1 MMSISSHFKGKE
13 IFFSYNTSSLRDKRL
28 CKRLMSHLVP
38 LQKKYPDLLWC
49 NSNTISSGSDTIQS
63 LQAHLN
69 AAVIIVLLVSP
80 DYLASEHC
88 YEHEMQPALA
98 LASTGSVRLIPVV
111 LRPIDQDISPLARY
125 KSLPSNGVPM
135 SQWPRRDD
143 ALLEVAK
150 GIRLVVEEIVD
161 SKTLYPHTTPRHT
174 FTSTISHINTSLFT
188 DRETVLAQIASSFA
202 SAENHSTAILALNGM
217 AGMGKTQIA
226 QAYSSRFS
234 SAYQDIFWLN
244 ASSRALLSK
253 DVSTYATQL
262 SLSVEDDQNEK
273 HLFTTFQHC
282 LQNRPT
288 WLLVLDYLEDFN
300 LMKLIVPPQ
309 SRGHVLL
316 TTREQNTGGHATPIT
331 IASMDTD
338 PGTLFLLRRATL
350 LSPQASLDEA
360 PTDIAQKARAITDA
374 LGGFPL
380 ALDQAG
386 AYIEKTG
393 CDLSTY
399 LDLYEQQQLWLLS
412 QGKQAANGHHKS
424 VMSTLELVFQQFAQ
438 ESDANLDLLHL
449 LAFLHPDAI
458 FERLLVNGVSVLRGP
473 LRMLITNPQTRHQSF
488 AALLS
493 FSLLYRSPDNRA
505 LLQMHRLVQRVLIE
519 KLPLEQQRRFAR
531 LVVHLINHV
540 FPEVRFDT
548 WDDCQRYLPHAQQ
561 CATLISHYELT
572 IKEGALLLER
582 LGTYRFQQAAYAEAE
597 TYLTQAMNL
606 YRDHLHADR
615 LDAAQTMNSLALLHT
630 ELAHYQEA
638 KELHEHALELREQE
652 LDADHPKTA
661 ESLHNLAMLYGDQGL
676 YKLAEN
682 LYLRVRALEERSKGP
697 DHPDVAK
704 TLNNL
709 ALMYLYQKRYAEAE
723 TTYSRALTI
732 YERSPSADDLDLIH
746 PLDGLGSIAEQQGN
760 FQRAEQFY
768 QRALTLS
775 MKTVGKK
782 HPETAHS
789 LNKLAGIAE
798 SRGDNQQAEERYQQ
812 ALAIGEQ
819 TLEHPHPDVALFLN
833 NLAFLANKQGQYQ
846 KAEPLYQRALS
857 IYEQIQELHPDMAL
871 FFNNLA
877 QFYRNIHNE
886 KQAEA
891 FLRRALAIQKQFL
904 DPTDPDITL
913 SLNNLADVLIDQQR
927 DEEAVPLLH
936 RAIAILLLGT
946 AGPEHPPVELVREKY
961 ASLLERLHR
970 DKEAKELRRQRTSK
984 QEEPSS
990 TESSIDDH

>member
-1 MMSISSHFKGKE
+1 MLISSNFSEKE
-13 IFFSYNTSSLRDKRL
+13 VFFSYNTSALGDKRL

-38 LQKKYPDLLWC
+38 LEKEYPNLLWC
-49 NSNTISSGSDTIQS
+49 NSNTISPGSDTIQS

-69 AAVIIVLLVSP
+69 AAVIIVLLISP

-98 LASTGSVRLIPVV
+98 LATTGSVRLIPV
-111 LRPIDQDISPLARY
+111 LLHPIDQDISPLARY
-125 KSLPSNGVPM
+125 KPLPSNGVPV
-135 SQWPRRDD
+135 SRWPHRDD

-150 GIRLVVEEIVD
+150 GIHLVLKEVANSRTLDSHTTLHQSFV
-161 SKTLYPHTTPRHT
+161 SKTAY
-174 FTSTISHINTSLFT
+174 SSNGLFT
-188 DRETVLAQIASSFA
+188 DRDAVLAKIASSFA
-202 SAENHSTAILALNGM
+202 SAQKHSTPILALNGL
-217 AGMGKTQIA
+217 AGIGKTQIA

-253 DVSTYATQL
+253 DVSTYATQF
-262 SLSVEDDQNEK
+262 SLSVGDDQNEK
-273 HLFTTFQHC
+273 HLFTTFQQW
-282 LQNRPT
+282 LQNRQT
-288 WLLVLDYLEDFN
+288 WLLVFDYLEDITLVN
-300 LMKLIVPPQ
+300 LIVPPQ
-309 SRGHVLL
+309 SHGHVLL
-316 TTREQNTGGHATPIT
+316 TMRAQDTDGLAFPIT
-331 IASMDTD
+331 IASMDID
-338 PGTLFLLRRATL
+338 PGALFLLRRATL

-360 PTDIAQKARAITDA
+360 PADMAQKARTIAQVLD
-374 LGGFPL
+374 GFPL

-438 ESDANLDLLHL
+438 EPAANLDLLHL

-458 FERLLVNGVSVLRGP
+458 FERLLVNGMSVLRGP

-493 FSLLYRSPDNRA
+493 FSLLYRSPDNRE
-505 LLQMHRLVQRVLIE
+505 LLQMHRIVQRVLIE

-531 LVVHLINHV
+531 LVVRLINHV

-548 WDDCQRYLPHAQQ
+548 WGDCKRYLPHAQQ

-582 LGTYRFQQAAYAEAE
+582 LGTYRLQQAAYAEAE
-597 TYLTQAMNL
+597 TYLTQAMDL
-606 YRDHLHADR
+606 YKDHLHADR

-630 ELAHYQEA
+630 ELAHYQKA

-652 LDADHPKTA
+652 LNADHPKTA

-676 YKLAEN
+676 YTLAEN
-682 LYLRVRALEERSKGP
+682 LYLRVRDLEEHSKGP

-723 TTYSRALTI
+723 TAYSRALTI

-746 PLDGLGSIAEQQGN
+746 PLDGLGSVAEQQGHM
-760 FQRAEQFY
+760 QRAEQFY
-768 QRALTLS
+768 QRALALS

-846 KAEPLYQRALS
+846 KAEPLYRRALS
-857 IYEQIQELHPDMAL
+857 IYEQMQFLHPDMAL

-877 QFYRNIHNE
+877 QFYCNIHNE

-891 FLRRALAIQKQFL
+891 FLGRALAIQKQFL

-927 DEEAVPLLH
+927 DEEAAPLLH

-946 AGPEHPPVELVREKY
+946 SGPEHPPVESVREKY

-970 DKEAKELRRQRTSK
+970 EVEAKELRRQRSSK
-984 QEEPSS
+984 QEGSPS
-990 TESSIDDH
+990 TEPPIDDH